1 MRNDAMRNED
11 VVEQFLEDLDDELDG
26 SSYVIA
32 CRGDVCLNK
41 QMFQE
46 WLEDKFSDALNDTM
60 VALEQANRN
69 EYLRGKVLSG
79 EGDEETFGVTAYLFD
94 DASDMEDFA
103 ERNCTMDNI
112 DLLIS
117 LEDICEVATFSLFP
131 YICDMPQV
139 RTLL

>member
-1 MRNDAMRNED
+1 M
-11 VVEQFLEDLDDELDG
+11 
-26 SSYVIA
+26 
-32 CRGDVCLNK
+32 
-41 QMFQE
+41 
-46 WLEDKFSDALNDTM
+46 
-60 VALEQANRN
+60 
-69 EYLRGKVLSG
+69 
-79 EGDEETFGVTAYLFD
+79 TAYLFD